1 MTLESAD
8 NTRPDA
14 ACMARIHEAAYVL
27 DRPWSL
33 AEFTQLVQSPHS
45 LTLGDQRAFVL
56 ARIIADEAEVLTIAT
71 HPDHRRKGLARN
83 LLERFHE
90 AARTRG
96 AVTAFLE
103 VAADNDAAITL
114 YQGCGYTQV
123 GARRAYY
130 PRSDGPPANALI
142 MRRQMT

>member
-71 HPDHRRKGLARN
+71 HPDHRRTGLARN